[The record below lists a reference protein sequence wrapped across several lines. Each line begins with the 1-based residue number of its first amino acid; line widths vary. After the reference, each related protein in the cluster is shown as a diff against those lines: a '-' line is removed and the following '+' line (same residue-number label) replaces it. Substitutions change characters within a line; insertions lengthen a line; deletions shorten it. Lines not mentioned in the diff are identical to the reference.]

1 MTRICEESDDNSNN
15 MIVVGPHRALSSL
28 HKDIV
33 GPWAIVRP
41 RYRSGELWPL
51 GRQYLSV
58 GMTMPYVALQNHVIV
73 IIMQIFMNNNQRCLT
88 HESLFE
94 VVYDIKLRF

>member
-1 MTRICEESDDNSNN
+1 MLFLFSLQLSLKTRICEESDDNSNN
-15 MIVVGPHRALSSL
+15 MIVVGPHWALSSL

-41 RYRSGELWPL
+41 RYRSGGLWPL

-73 IIMQIFMNNNQRCLT
+73 IL
-88 HESLFE
+88 
-94 VVYDIKLRF
+94 